1 MNISCDNNVMEFF
14 HGIVAVLAGVVLIL
28 SGLVIWVYLQQS
40 RQAHA
45 INALAIALT
54 TPPPSFPSPEEVV
67 PTQEEEVHD
76 DRVSVKEDEDEEVA
90 EDDGGEPDVSD
101 LKSKTVVQLR
111 EMLTEKGIPF
121 NKCDKKTTLISLVQA
136 AS

>member
-1 MNISCDNNVMEFF
+1 MEFF
-14 HGIVAVLAGVVLIL
+14 HGVIALLSGIVLVL
-28 SGLVIWVYLQQS
+28 SGLVAWLYVQQS
-40 RQAHA
+40 RHSQA

-54 TPPPSFPSPEEVV
+54 TVPPSYPTAEEVIAKH
-67 PTQEEEVHD
+67 ED
-76 DRVSVKEDEDEEVA
+76 DRVTVEDHDDHDEEDDDIEVSG
-90 EDDGGEPDVSD
+90 EDMTD

-121 NKCDKKTTLISLVQA
+121 NKSDKKGTLISLVQA